1 MHNWSINNLI
11 NGFPKQK
18 NKKIDKDKKG
28 KRKEKKKKD
37 KKVLKKVEFER
48 PSKEVEFERI
58 SKEVQH
64 KSQELKKTLT
74 KFVDNKVAKVADV
87 AVVNDDLPEKF
98 SRFSKNFKRK
108 CKNKPKHKKMPDGM
122 CWNGV
127 DCRRKFCQFEH
138 PSVRQYYNRYLILR
152 YKKEIYSRKHK
163 RDFKKESR
171 LYIKNYK
178 IED

>member
-1 MHNWSINNLI
+1 MNWSINNLI

-138 PSVRQYYNRYLILR
+138 PSIKQCSRIHIEL
-152 YKKEIYSRKHK
+152 EIPFCTFFLVFDHWEWDNSYCGVKCI
-163 RDFKKESR
+163 
-171 LYIKNYK
+171 Y
-178 IED
+178 